1 MSTILT
7 ELTIDTKLAA
17 TASSI
22 VESTAN
28 TNVFIG
34 AAVFTNTSAQTQTVT
49 VWRLNSAGTA
59 DTTNYL
65 AVKDILAGKT
75 WQCAEV
81 MGQVIS
87 NESKIQAS
95 ATNADAV
102 VVNLS
107 GTLSN

>member
-1 MSTILT
+1 MSTILS
-7 ELTIDTKLAA
+7 ELTIDTKL
-17 TASSI
+17 TDSASSI

-34 AAVFTNTSAQTQTVT
+34 AAVFTNTSSQTETVT
-49 VWRLNSAGTA
+49 VWRLNSSGVA

-75 WQCAEV
+75 WQCAELT
-81 MGQVIS
+81 GQVIS

-95 ATNADAV
+95 TTTDDAV
-102 VVNLS
+102 IVNLS
-107 GTLSN
+107 GTVSN